1 MSFLISSVLAPGPR
15 SADQQHGGMGIFE
28 SLKRTFNVGG
38 CAISIQP
45 DAETI
50 RQGGSVHGTVE
61 LRGGGYIQEARSLR
75 IALVEFWTESRGSG
89 KSRRTVTV
97 THEASAEMLASPFTI
112 AVDQA
117 VSLPFRLAVPLDARL
132 SEPGRQQGWRLTVEM
147 DVPGAVD
154 PSGSLDLRVDPAEAL
169 LELVKLWG
177 EVLRWPEQPAK
188 RSWER
193 SDRTTCFRFT
203 PPPELASEFDFLDVA
218 CKPLGGD
225 WHAAMSFD
233 LQEKGF
239 LDRLK
244 AVINIDKAKSGLRI
258 PAAALSGDQAARAAC
273 AKEIVGIMQGIIA
286 KRT

>member
-1 MSFLISSVLAPGPR
+1 
-15 SADQQHGGMGIFE
+15 MGIFD

-38 CAISIQP
+38 CAIAILPESGP
-45 DAETI
+45 V
-50 RQGGSVHGTVE
+50 RQGGMVTGMID
-61 LRGGGYIQEARSLR
+61 LRGGGYTQEARSLR

-97 THEASAEMLASPFTI
+97 THEAASETLASPFTI

-117 VSLPFRLAVPLDARL
+117 VSLPFRLALPLDARL
-132 SEPGRQQGWRLTVEM
+132 SEPGKPQGWRLTVEM

-154 PSGSLDLRVDPAEAL
+154 PSGSLDLRVEPAEAL
-169 LELVKLWG
+169 LELITLWS
-177 EVLRWPEQPAK
+177 EVLSWPEQPAQ
-188 RSWER
+188 RSWNR

-203 PPPELASEFDFLDVA
+203 PPAELTNEFDFLDLA
-218 CKPLGGD
+218 CKPLGGGD
-225 WHAAMSFD
+225 WQASMSFD

-273 AKEIVGIMQGIIA
+273 AKDLVGIMQGIIA
-286 KRT
+286 KRGGT